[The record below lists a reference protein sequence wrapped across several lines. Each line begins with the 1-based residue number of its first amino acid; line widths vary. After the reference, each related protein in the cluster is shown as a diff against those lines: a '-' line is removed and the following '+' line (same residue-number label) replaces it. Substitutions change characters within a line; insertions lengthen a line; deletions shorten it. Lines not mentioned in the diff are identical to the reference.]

1 MYIYHCNCV
10 GGNLAGLGILSHIC
24 NTSVADGSIE
34 GIMQMGIRNC
44 GMVYN
49 ITFTY
54 SGYS

>member
-24 NTSVADGSIE
+24 NTVADGSIE
-34 GIMQMGIRNC
+34 GIMQMGICNC